1 MIPAYT
7 ARMITELITPGTTG
21 FLALCLA
28 GYFLLANA
36 LAYTAFAIDKSRAIH
51 CQSRIPERS
60 LLILATLG
68 GWLGAKVAQHRLRH
82 KTRKQPF
89 GIFLNLSVLLLPGLF
104 ATALILQSDLTWD
117 KVSSQLTTQ
126 TQDLFATSAPAEAT
140 TEAPALPRRF
150 GPGSD
155 ATAP

>member
-1 MIPAYT
+1 
-7 ARMITELITPGTTG
+7 MITEFITPGTTG

-28 GYFLLANA
+28 GYILLANT
-36 LAYTAFAIDKSRAIH
+36 LAYTAFAVDKSRATRAEA
-51 CQSRIPERS
+51 RIPERS

-68 GWLGAKVAQHRLRH
+68 GWLGAKIAQHRLRH

-89 GIFLNLSVLLLPGLF
+89 GILLNLSVLFLPGLF
-104 ATALILQSDLTWD
+104 ATALILQSDLTWA
-117 KVSSQLTTQ
+117 KFSSQASTIAQ
-126 TQDLFATSAPAEAT
+126 SLFASSDSKAPAQ
-140 TEAPALPRRF
+140 PRRF